1 MKNGKV
7 VYIRATVESATPDR
21 VQWKPY
27 ASTLTFGGN
36 LEIEIPVP
44 AEEVIEQEKGGKIV
58 LTIAGYASAL
68 KAYTLEL
75 ERMNDNANQ
84 ERFNPNTK
92 KY

>member
-7 VYIRATVESATPDR
+7 VLIRATVERATPDR
-21 VQWKPY
+21 TQYKPY
-27 ASTLTFGGN
+27 ATDLTFGGN

-44 AEEVIEQEKGGKIV
+44 AEEVIEQEKGGKVV
-58 LTIAGYASAL
+58 LTVAGYASLL

-84 ERFNPNTK
+84 ERFNPVTR